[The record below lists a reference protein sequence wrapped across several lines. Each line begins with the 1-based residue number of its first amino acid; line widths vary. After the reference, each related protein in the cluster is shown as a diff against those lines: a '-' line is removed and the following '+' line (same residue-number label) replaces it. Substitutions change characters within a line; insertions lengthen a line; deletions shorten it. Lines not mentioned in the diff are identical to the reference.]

1 MGKYDKLVLQILR
14 GGSDKDI
21 RFDDLCHLMKRMG
34 FEERVRGSH
43 HIFRKTGV
51 IEKVNLQRDRDKA
64 KAYQVRQV
72 RDIIHKYNL
81 KVG

>member
-1 MGKYDKLVLQILR
+1 MEKNDKLFLKILR
-14 GGSDKDI
+14 GGSDKNI
-21 RFDDLCHLMKRMG
+21 RFNDLCQLMKRLG

-43 HIFRKTGV
+43 HMFRKNGV
-51 IEKVNLQRDRDKA
+51 IEKVNLQRDKDKA

>member
-1 MGKYDKLVLQILR
+1 MVKYDKLFLKILR
-14 GGSDKDI
+14 GASDRNI
-21 RFDDLCHLMKRMG
+21 RFNDLCQLMKRLS

-43 HIFRKTGV
+43 HMFRKSGV
-51 IEKVNLQRDRDKA
+51 IEKVNLQRDKDKA

>member
-1 MGKYDKLVLQILR
+1 MGKYDKLFLKILQ
-14 GGSDKDI
+14 GGSDKNI
-21 RFDDLCHLMKRMG
+21 RFNDLCQLMRRLG

-43 HIFRKTGV
+43 HMFRKSGV
-51 IEKVNLQRDRDKA
+51 IEKVNLQRDKDKA

>member
-1 MGKYDKLVLQILR
+1 MVKHDKLFLKILR
-14 GGSDKDI
+14 GGSDKNI
-21 RFDDLCHLMKRMG
+21 RFNDLCQLMKQLG

-43 HIFRKTGV
+43 HMFRKNGV
-51 IEKVNLQRDRDKA
+51 IEKVNLQRDKDKA

>member
-1 MGKYDKLVLQILR
+1 MGKYDKLFLKILR
-14 GGSDKDI
+14 GNSDKNI
-21 RFDDLCHLMKRMG
+21 RFNDLCQLMKRLG

-43 HIFRKTGV
+43 HMFRKSGV
-51 IEKVNLQRDRDKA
+51 IEKVNLQRDKDKA

-81 KVG
+81 KVR